1 MDKSLFKKRPGKRY
15 LINYINRTQNLSISR
30 LFLSIIIINN
40 KLIKIMNLTISGLHG
55 TGKSTIGQHVAEIL
69 NLKYYSTGQAFRDL
83 AKEMNMTLEE
93 FTKYV
98 EDHPEIDQEL
108 DDKIISIAKQG
119 NVIIDS
125 QLGGFFLEEFVD
137 FKIFLTC
144 PIEIRVKRMTERD
157 NTSYEEKLKE
167 TKLREQSELERFKK
181 LYDIDLSNEKRLNEL
196 YDIIIHTENLTI
208 EEVVSTIINS
218 IKEKNSKITN

>member
-137 FKIFLTC
+137 FKIFLIC